1 MSGARHEPVLAGD
14 QAKSLTTSLQANAS
28 DLADAML
35 DYIVV
40 RLPEVVIDDEIRGL
54 TLGSC
59 SSNIEAALSMVRHG
73 IDVSAARAPVTA
85 LEHARAMAARGYS
98 VDVILRFYRLGHEFF
113 VEQLREGLDA
123 AGYGATEA
131 LTIFFELERFLL
143 RYIDRISSQIAREY
157 IATLSRQQNEARIER
172 ADIVRELLAD
182 EPVDPARAERVL
194 SYRLTGRHLAL
205 ICWSDEPGRDL
216 EKVVQ
221 KTASAFAAGRALTIS
236 EGPTTVWGWINVT
249 DHMLPI
255 ATSTSRLNDQ
265 DPYVH
270 IAFGSVHVGAAGFR
284 TSYLEAMRA
293 RRIAEIADRP
303 APAAVHFRDVS
314 LADALSY
321 DLDAAQRFVKA
332 ELGDL
337 TADGAAERDE
347 RATLLAVL
355 NARGSLAKAAEALD
369 IHRNTVLQRLRRAEN
384 KVGRSSADRVAET
397 HAALVLVDVLGRRAL
412 QNDR

>member
-1 MSGARHEPVLAGD
+1 MSGPRREPVLAGG
-14 QAKSLTTSLQANAS
+14 QAKALATSLQANAS

-113 VEQLREGLDA
+113 VEQLSEGLDA
-123 AGYGATEA
+123 AGYGAAEA
-131 LTIFFELERFLL
+131 LTVFFELERFLL
-143 RYIDRISSQIAREY
+143 RYIDRISSQIASEY

-194 SYRLTGRHLAL
+194 SHRLTGRHLAL

-216 EKVVQ
+216 ENVVQ
-221 KTASAFAAGRALTIS
+221 KTASALGAGRPLTVS
-236 EGPTTVWGWINVT
+236 EGPTTVWGWITVT
-249 DHMLPI
+249 GHVLPP
-255 ATSTSRLNDQ
+255 ATSTGRLNDH
-265 DPYVH
+265 DSYVH
-270 IAFGSVHVGAAGFR
+270 IAFGSVHIGAAGFR
-284 TSYLEAMRA
+284 TSHLEATRA
-293 RRIAEIADRP
+293 RRIAEIAERP
-303 APAAVHFRDVS
+303 APATVHFRDVS

-337 TADGAAERDE
+337 TADGAPERDE

-355 NARGSLAKAAEALD
+355 NARGSLAKAAQALD
-369 IHRNTVLQRLRRAEN
+369 IHRNTVLQRLRRAEK

-412 QNDR
+412 QNDW